1 MSELDRQIYKEISNR
16 YQKPPK
22 LVTKTTNPKAKDYKN
37 GFITRYFTRQANDE
51 NAQIIEIS
59 SKLAG
64 KIRSNETGFYTTVQL
79 DWKLTGDLNSKI
91 VDGIKMVGVQEANK
105 NSIAEAE
112 KILPKIS
119 SVLGSLV
126 QFYKPVTG
134 GSSSGQ
140 TTKGFGDDLGFDDL
154 DLDSGGSTSPGGNTS
169 TSGGGGSY

>member
-22 LVTKTTNPKAKDYKN
+22 LVTKTANPKAKDYKK
-37 GFITRYFTRQANDE
+37 GYITRYFARQTNDE

-64 KIRSNETGFYTTVQL
+64 KIRSNETGFYTVVQL

-91 VDGIKMVGVQEANK
+91 VNGIKMVGVQEANR

-112 KILPKIS
+112 KTLPKLS
-119 SVLGSLV
+119 HVLGSLV
-126 QFYKPVTG
+126 QFYKP
-134 GSSSGQ
+134 SAGQ
-140 TTKGFGDDLGFDDL
+140 TTKGFGDDLGYDNFDP
-154 DLDSGGSTSPGGNTS
+154 DSGGSTNPGGNTS